1 MKNGLSIDE
10 VNAIYTLSEK
20 CPFRT
25 SNQSKLN
32 LIYES
37 ALQHNLK
44 TYSLYCK
51 ILMITVIYQKRFIH
65 ILRFEAYSLSA
76 VKMKNV
82 LSVSNIP
89 KWLFTEFVFLVDSIL
104 MSDCKCSTKL

>member
-1 MKNGLSIDE
+1 MKNGLSVDE

-51 ILMITVIYQKRFIH
+51 ILMITVIYQKR
-65 ILRFEAYSLSA
+65 
-76 VKMKNV
+76 
-82 LSVSNIP
+82 
-89 KWLFTEFVFLVDSIL
+89 LVYMGLL
-104 MSDCKCSTKL
+104 M